1 MPKTPTP
8 WQNRIVGH
16 GEERPDQLLANPKNW
31 RIHPKAQQ
39 DALAGV
45 LDEVGWVAEVI
56 VNRTTGHVVDGHLRV
71 GIALSRNEPVIP
83 VRYVDLTEAEEALV
97 LATIDPISA
106 MASVDKEQLA
116 SLLHD
121 VESATPAI
129 SEMLTDLANRYGAIS
144 PEFESVG
151 IDEQGRLDQKAAV
164 ICPNCSHEFVP

>member
-1 MPKTPTP
+1 MSGWK
-8 WQNRIVGH
+8 NRIVGH
-16 GEERPDQLLANPKNW
+16 GEEDPTQLLANPRNW

-39 DALAGV
+39 AALTGV

-71 GIALSRNEPVIP
+71 GIALSRNETTIP
-83 VRYVDLTEAEEALV
+83 VRYVELSEDEEALV

-116 SLLHD
+116 RLLHE
-121 VESATPAI
+121 VNTGAPAVT
-129 SEMLTDLANRYGAIS
+129 EMLAQLGANSGAIT
-144 PEFESVG
+144 PDFDPVG

-164 ICPNCSHEFVP
+164 ICPNCQHEFVP